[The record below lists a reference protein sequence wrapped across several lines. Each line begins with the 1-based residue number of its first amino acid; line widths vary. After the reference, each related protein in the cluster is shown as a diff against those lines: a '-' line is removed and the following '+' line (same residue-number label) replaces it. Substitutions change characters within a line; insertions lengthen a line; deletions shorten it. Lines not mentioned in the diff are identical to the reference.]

1 VSTVPRSFSLAPLL
15 DELVLE
21 HDPDQARNDRDAID
35 YAVYEA
41 QLFDEEF
48 PEVLLVSR

>member
-1 VSTVPRSFSLAPLL
+1 VSTMPRSPRLAPPLH
-15 DELVLE
+15 ELVLE
-21 HDPDQARNDRDAID
+21 HDPDQARNDCDAID

-48 PEVLLVSR
+48 PEVLLVSH